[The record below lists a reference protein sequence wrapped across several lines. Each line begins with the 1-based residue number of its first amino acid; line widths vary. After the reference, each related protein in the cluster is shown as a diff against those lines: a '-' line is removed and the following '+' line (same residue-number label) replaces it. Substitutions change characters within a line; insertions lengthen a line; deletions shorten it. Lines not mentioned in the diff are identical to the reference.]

1 MIDQNSPHGSR
12 RDSKEMRTTLPVLL
26 VRTMKSEIEF
36 VDQCRGL
43 QGVIG
48 ALRSESAHGHAM
60 ELSIEVRNEPTEVVP
75 VSFVPIADWRGQR
88 KFALRNWFFVAQ
100 GAMILRAERM
110 RFR

>member
-1 MIDQNSPHGSR
+1 MIDQNSPHGSCC
-12 RDSKEMRTTLPVLL
+12 DSKEMRTSLPALL

-36 VDQCRGL
+36 VDQGCGL

-48 ALRSESAHGHAM
+48 AFRAESAHGHAM
-60 ELSIEVRNEPTEVVP
+60 ELSVDVRNEPTDAVAA
-75 VSFVPIADWRGQR
+75 SFIAIAERRGKR
-88 KFALRNWFFVAQ
+88 KLAFRNWFFVAQ